1 MLYTDFFDNW
11 MKSLYSYH
19 DIQGKLG
26 NLYLNL
32 KKYLD
37 ENKRKFI
44 FKFDLKSYSYIEGKK
59 YKELEKIFSFI
70 S

>member
-1 MLYTDFFDNW
+1 

-44 FKFDLKSYSYIEGKK
+44 FKFDLKSCIQTGKVK
-59 YKELEKIFSFI
+59 GNLSFKNR
-70 S
+70 